1 VGQVRG
7 FQLVHRRDAHR
18 AQRHGR
24 IGSEEDTQRLG
35 LAISPDEQ
43 KRSVVL
49 GAETR
54 VVRQFVEV
62 AVVAGATVHACP
74 DVVCSFVLD
83 HSLVNVDP
91 VNGLR
96 QPRLNPGATGY
107 WQRIAC
113 RDQAR
118 SACSYPKEFMIRV
131 ASVPSSHAYVRHLQP
146 VVGDA
151 AQSGDTSVVVLPDPA
166 PARVDVPGQWWPP
179 RLLDAQWL
187 AEQTDVHFDVLHVHF
202 GFESFAPDELTRTV
216 DHLRA
221 HRQPLVLTVH
231 DLHNP
236 HFADN
241 ADHLRQ
247 LDVLV
252 RAAAAV
258 ITLTAGAAAWIR
270 ERWGVEATVVDH
282 PHVVPLERMALPRA
296 ASDSFVIG
304 VHAKNLRSNM
314 DPLAVMDA
322 VVEAARSLPD
332 ATVRLDIDEAVF
344 ESSSHWYSPTV
355 GAKLLDYTSFPDV
368 DVRVHRRFDDDALWD
383 YLSSID
389 VSVLP
394 YRFGTHS
401 GWLEACRDLGT
412 SVVASDCGFYADQA
426 HVHSF
431 RMGIDSFD
439 PDTLVAAVR
448 ASHADR
454 TPAVDSDVRAEQ
466 RQRIAATH
474 AAIYSAVTKEMR

>member
-1 VGQVRG
+1 
-7 FQLVHRRDAHR
+7 
-18 AQRHGR
+18 
-24 IGSEEDTQRLG
+24 
-35 LAISPDEQ
+35 
-43 KRSVVL
+43 
-49 GAETR
+49 
-54 VVRQFVEV
+54 
-62 AVVAGATVHACP
+62 
-74 DVVCSFVLD
+74 
-83 HSLVNVDP
+83 
-91 VNGLR
+91 
-96 QPRLNPGATGY
+96 
-107 WQRIAC
+107 
-113 RDQAR
+113 
-118 SACSYPKEFMIRV
+118 MIRV

-146 VVGDA
+146 VVGDSARA
-151 AQSGDTSVVVLPDPA
+151 ASADPSAVMVLPDPA
-166 PARVDVPGQWWPP
+166 PVRVDVPGQWWPP
-179 RLLDAQWL
+179 RLLDARWL

-236 HFADN
+236 HVANN

-258 ITLTAGAAAWIR
+258 ITLTAGAAAWIHD
-270 ERWGVEATVVDH
+270 RWGVEATVVDH
-282 PHVVPLERMALPRA
+282 PHVVPLERMAHPRPV
-296 ASDSFVIG
+296 SDSFVIG
-304 VHAKNLRSNM
+304 VNAKNLRSNM

-332 ATVRLDIDEAVF
+332 ATVRFDIDEDVF

-368 DVRVHRRFDDDALWD
+368 DVRVHERFDDDALWD

-426 HVHSF
+426 RVHSF

-439 PDTLVAAVR
+439 PATLVAAVQ

-454 TPAVDSDVRAEQ
+454 TPAVEPGVRAEQ

>member
-1 VGQVRG
+1 
-7 FQLVHRRDAHR
+7 
-18 AQRHGR
+18 
-24 IGSEEDTQRLG
+24 
-35 LAISPDEQ
+35 
-43 KRSVVL
+43 
-49 GAETR
+49 
-54 VVRQFVEV
+54 
-62 AVVAGATVHACP
+62 
-74 DVVCSFVLD
+74 
-83 HSLVNVDP
+83 
-91 VNGLR
+91 
-96 QPRLNPGATGY
+96 
-107 WQRIAC
+107 
-113 RDQAR
+113 
-118 SACSYPKEFMIRV
+118 MIRV

-146 VVGDA
+146 VVGA
-151 AQSGDTSVVVLPDPA
+151 APNEMSVDSAVIVLPDPA

-179 RLLDAQWL
+179 RLLDARWL

-202 GFESFAPDELTRTV
+202 GFESFTSDELTRTV
-216 DHLRA
+216 EHLRA

-236 HFADN
+236 HFADS

-252 RAAAAV
+252 PAAAAV
-258 ITLTAGAAAWIR
+258 ITLTAGAAAWIHD
-270 ERWGVEATVVDH
+270 RWGVEATVVDH
-282 PHVVPLERMALPRA
+282 PHVVPLERMTLPRPE
-296 ASDSFVIG
+296 SDSFVIG

-332 ATVRLDIDEAVF
+332 ATVRLDIDEDVF
-344 ESSSHWYSPTV
+344 ESSSHWYSPAV

-368 DVRVHRRFDDDALWD
+368 DVRVHERFDDDALWD

-412 SVVASDCGFYADQA
+412 TVVASDCGFYADQA
-426 HVHSF
+426 RVHSF

-448 ASHADR
+448 AAHADR
-454 TPAVDSDVRAEQ
+454 TPALDSGVRAEQ